1 MLRVL
6 TAVKPTGDMPHLG
19 NLLGA
24 ILPFQKI
31 ASQPDTDALL
41 FIADL
46 HALTS
51 VLDAKTMDNNLRNL
65 VASYLAVLGLDTKVT
80 IFKQSDV
87 THLPKLNWVLNN
99 VTPYSLML
107 RAHSFKDAEAKNA
120 DINMGV
126 FNYPILMAADI
137 VGYDVDVVPVG
148 RDQIQHL
155 EMTRDIAREFNKV
168 AGKPVFKEPK
178 AHIEESVAVLPGLD
192 GRKMSK
198 SYGNFIGIFEDA
210 PTLKKKVM
218 SIQTD
223 SKGVD
228 EAKDPE
234 TCNVFALY
242 RTFAKPEQTAALRAK
257 YVASGAGFG
266 YGHAKQALLEVL
278 EAYVAPFRA
287 KREFL
292 LNNWGIAEAKL
303 NAGAQRANAMMNAKM
318 AQVKAAVGV

>member
-6 TAVKPTGDMPHLG
+6 TGVKPTGTMPHLG

-31 ASQPDTDALL
+31 AKQPDTDALL

-51 VLDAKTMDNNLRNL
+51 VLDAKTLEANLRNL
-65 VASYLAVLGLDTKVT
+65 VASYLAVLGLDTPVT
-80 IFKQSDV
+80 IFRQSDV
-87 THLPKLNWVLNN
+87 THLTKLNWVLNN

-137 VGYDVDVVPVG
+137 IGYDADVVPVG
-148 RDQIQHL
+148 RDQVQHL
-155 EMTRDIAREFNKV
+155 EMTRDVARAFNKA

-178 AHIEESVAVLPGLD
+178 AHVEKDVEVLPGLD

-198 SYGNFIGIFEDA
+198 SYDNYIGIFEDA
-210 PTLKKKVM
+210 ASLKKKVM
-218 SIQTD
+218 SIKTD

-234 TCNVFALY
+234 TCAVFALY
-242 RTFAKPEQTAALRAK
+242 RIFATPAETAALRAK
-257 YVASGAGFG
+257 YVASNAGFG
-266 YGHAKQALLEVL
+266 YGHAKQALLDVL
-278 EAYVAPFRA
+278 ERLIAPYRQ
-287 KREFL
+287 KRDFV

-303 NAGAQRANAMMNAKM
+303 HAGATRANALLNAKM